1 MTKIKELKAL
11 TILKEISKNEP
22 DTRKQ
27 RNNVDINL
35 TIHDFSNIKE
45 AIKELHDL
53 NMNRNELQELFI
65 KQELKHKK
73 QIKELKIKFIED
85 IAFLKTGMNE
95 KEMK

>member
-1 MTKIKELKAL
+1 MELKAL
-11 TILKEISKNEP
+11 EILKKILKEIKDDDLFLRE
-22 DTRKQ
+22 
-27 RNNVDINL
+27 
-35 TIHDFSNIKE
+35 DFIPKLQIVE
-45 AIKELHDL
+45 AIAELEDL
-53 NMNRNELQELFI
+53 NRNELQELFI